1 MNTSYTNKTI
11 LLILTFGLLACES
24 GHKEAK
30 FFELQYKGKNLSLPI
45 DESTSNLSDGLTY
58 FAQGN
63 LLFSLNWIENGFQIY
78 DLDEKRKIAD
88 VTFDYEGPN
97 GVLDVMGI
105 FVQSL
110 DSIFLF
116 NQLESQVTLI
126 DSSGKIKSKIK
137 YQTPEKYS
145 PAFVHNAYFNSPPL
159 LQGNKLTVKTHYY
172 GPLQNMTQEE
182 LLKKELVYEIDLETG
197 ITSFL
202 DFKFPIDYMLGGLK
216 LFEAS
221 IAHGASKHVYS
232 LFGDHRLFYVSE
244 FGDSLKWKDGKSN
257 FVPQTLPLF
266 PLQGDGL
273 DFRKYSYYS
282 PHYESLVYDP
292 YREVFIRFVFHSFE
306 QDESVP
312 VSDMRNHSGPFS
324 IQIFDIELN
333 LKSETA
339 FEANHYHPFDY
350 FITKE
355 GIYLSINH
363 PLNPQNKE
371 DQMTFE
377 LLEFIPIKE

>member
-1 MNTSYTNKTI
+1 
-11 LLILTFGLLACES
+11 
-24 GHKEAK
+24 
-30 FFELQYKGKNLSLPI
+30 
-45 DESTSNLSDGLTY
+45 
-58 FAQGN
+58 
-63 LLFSLNWIENGFQIY
+63 
-78 DLDEKRKIAD
+78 
-88 VTFDYEGPN
+88 
-97 GVLDVMGI
+97 
-105 FVQSL
+105 
-110 DSIFLF
+110 
-116 NQLESQVTLI
+116 
-126 DSSGKIKSKIK
+126 
-137 YQTPEKYS
+137 
-145 PAFVHNAYFNSPPL
+145 
-159 LQGNKLTVKTHYY
+159 GNKLTVKTHYY